1 MTIQSENA
9 LLKQEN
15 DDLKAKGTN
24 PRAGVTITNLGAHCI
39 STPDALERVGK
50 MEEERAAK
58 KQKKAPRK
66 KGNHASNGPIRD
78 PGPNPFVAM
87 ALGDAYE

>member
-24 PRAGVTITNLGAHCI
+24 PRAGVNITNLGPHCI
-39 STPDALERVGK
+39 STPDALERVGR

-58 KQKKAPRK
+58 KQKKSAK
-66 KGNHASNGPIRD
+66 EKGNNASNGPIRD
-78 PGPNPFVAM
+78 PWPNPFVAM
-87 ALGDAYE
+87 ALGDADE